1 MKAKSTTVIMVKA
14 PAHYVGITYAPIDK
28 AAEDVL
34 GNRATFEVQ
43 IPVKGRTLPQNN
55 LWGLWYRVIA
65 KETGSTFEEVRRG
78 CKLEYGVPI
87 MCEWDKGFRRIWAA
101 KFADDTEKQKLYIMK
116 YLPVTSL
123 MNKFA
128 GIEYTETL
136 QREFAVQSIILN
148 VL

>member
-1 MKAKSTTVIMVKA
+1 MKAKSTTVIMVKV
-14 PAHYVGITYAPIDK
+14 PADYRGVSYAPIDK
-28 AAEDVL
+28 PAQDVL
-34 GNRATFEVQ
+34 GNRNSFEVQ

-65 KETGSTFEEVRRG
+65 KDTGSTFESVRLG

-87 MCEWDKGFRRIWAA
+87 MCEWDKGFRRIWQA
-101 KFADDTEKQKLYIMK
+101 KFADDTDKQKLYIMK

-136 QREFAVQSIILN
+136 QREFAVKSIDLV